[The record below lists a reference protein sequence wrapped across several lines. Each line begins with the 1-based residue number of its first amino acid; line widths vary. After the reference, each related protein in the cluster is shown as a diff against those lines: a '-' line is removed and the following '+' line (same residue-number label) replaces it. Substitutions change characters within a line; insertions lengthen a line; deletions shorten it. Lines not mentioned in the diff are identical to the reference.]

1 MSSKQS
7 EAVRR
12 HWEAARLGFEQP
24 GEARSSQASMNAK
37 RANVRNGAALC
48 IGAGG

>member
-24 GEARSSQASMNAK
+24 GEGQIIPGHR
-37 RANVRNGAALC
+37 
-48 IGAGG
+48 